1 VNLTLEPEPVGYI
14 QGTVTL
20 NGGSGIIN
28 QVTVKAGGYQTNPD
42 LLGNYTLI
50 VVPGTYDV
58 IATLTGY
65 FPDTVQNVMVVNQ
78 QTVTGINLTLDVAP
92 TNGLITGT
100 VTLNGGTGNV
110 AQAVVSAGGGVATTN
125 PDATG
130 FYTLDLPAGNYDVT
144 ASLSGYAPQTQTGVT
159 VVVSQTTS
167 NINFTL
173 QPLSASGHIQ
183 GTVTITGEP
192 ADVTQ
197 ATVTAGAYYVN
208 PDATGAYDL
217 VVPPGSYNVVAT
229 HPYTNSV
236 TQSGIVV
243 SNGQITSGINFILT
257 VERADLIVKA
267 IDNQGGGLMNNV
279 SISIEGP
286 EGPYAGWITNDSLVF
301 PHVPYGYFTGS
312 AVNGMFISIADTAI
326 NAANHHLNFYFTT
339 TGIDEPNE
347 SANLQFFPNPVSMQG
362 SLTLLSS
369 HPDKYLATLSD
380 VSGRRVSEQFLNLS
394 AGKSEISFGSL
405 VNNRPLYPG
414 LYILKMTG
422 TNGIS
427 FIRKLVVK

>member
-1 VNLTLEPEPVGYI
+1 
-14 QGTVTL
+14 
-20 NGGSGIIN
+20 
-28 QVTVKAGGYQTNPD
+28 
-42 LLGNYTLI
+42 
-50 VVPGTYDV
+50 
-58 IATLTGY
+58 
-65 FPDTVQNVMVVNQ
+65 
-78 QTVTGINLTLDVAP
+78 VAP

-229 HPYTNSV
+229 HPYTNTV

-267 IDNQGGGLMNNV
+267 IDNQGGGLLNNV
-279 SISIEGP
+279 NVSIEGP
-286 EGPYAGWITNDSLVF
+286 EGPYSGWITNDSLVF
-301 PHVPYGYFTGS
+301 PHVPYGYFAGS
-312 AVNGMFISIADTAI
+312 ALYGMFISTA
-326 NAANHHLNFYFTT
+326 NTVVMASNHYLIFYFTI
-339 TGIDEPNE
+339 TGVEEPDGSVGLNI
-347 SANLQFFPNPVSMQG
+347 FPNPVSMKG
-362 SLTLLSS
+362 FLTFLTSQ
-369 HPDKYLATLSD
+369 PGRYLATLSD
-380 VSGRRVSEQFLNLS
+380 LTGSRVSEQFLDLS
-394 AGKSEISFGSL
+394 TGKTDVSSGSL
-405 VNNRPLYPG
+405 LKNRPFNPG
-414 LYILKMTG
+414 LYILEVTG
-422 TNGIS
+422 SNGVS
-427 FIRKLVVK
+427 VIRKLVVKQ